1 MEKVQ
6 TTPRPNYALPIAIM
20 FALFFM
26 IAFVTGYQNP
36 LGSVIEA
43 KSGNNAVMSQLPT
56 LANFL
61 AYLCMGLP
69 AGMILQKRGYRIS
82 SLLAVTGGF
91 VGVLISYLSGFITND
106 DTMAIIVYVIGAFIS
121 GFAMCMLNTIVNP
134 MLNSLGRDDK
144 QGNQLVQFGGT
155 CNSLGAT
162 LAPTVVGLLMGNQ
175 ATNIADA
182 NPVFYLAMGIFALAF
197 IVIYF
202 SKLPESPT
210 LGQKQEKI
218 AISGA
223 FKYKNFTLGVIAI
236 FMYMGIEVGVS
247 NFTLQYL
254 TKGVDVGGLGVQMSV
269 AGAIVGVYWLLMF
282 VGRSIGGAI
291 GDKISSKTMLSIVS
305 TASVVLIAFGM
316 FAPTD
321 VMVQVPGIDWAN
333 LSMIWAEVPV
343 GIFAFLLVG
352 LCTSV
357 MWGSIFNLAVEGL
370 GKYTS
375 IASGAFMTMVFGCA
389 VMVALQ
395 AWVADVT
402 GSFLTSY
409 FVVLFC
415 AAYLLFYALVGSKNV
430 NKDIPVE

>member
-1 MEKVQ
+1 METVQ
-6 TTPRPNYALPIAIM
+6 TNSRPNYALPIAIM

-82 SLLAVTGGF
+82 SLLAVSVGF
-91 VGVLISYLSGFITND
+91 VGVLISYLSGYITNN
-106 DTMAIIVYVIGAFIS
+106 DTLTIIIYVIGAFIS

-162 LAPTVVGLLMGNQ
+162 LAPTVVGLLMGNS
-175 ATNIADA
+175 ATNIANA
-182 NPVFYLAMGIFALAF
+182 NPVLYLAMAIFAVAF

-223 FKYKNFTLGVIAI
+223 FKYRNFTLGVIAI

-254 TKGVDVGGLGVQMSV
+254 TKGVEVGGLGVQMSI
-269 AGAIVGVYWLLMF
+269 AGAIVGVYWLLML
-282 VGRSIGGAI
+282 VGRFIGGLIGGKVSSRAMLTAVASLATLLLLLAI
-291 GDKISSKTMLSIVS
+291 FLPDSIIVE
-305 TASVVLIAFGM
+305 
-316 FAPTD
+316 
-321 VMVQVPGIDWAN
+321 VPGFSSGAN
-333 LSMIWAEVPV
+333 GFEFIMTEVPIKV
-343 GIFAFLLVG
+343 LMLILCGLV
-352 LCTSV
+352 TSV
-357 MWGSIFNLAVEGL
+357 MWGAIFNLSVSGL
-370 GKYTS
+370 GKYTQV
-375 IASGAFMTMVFGCA
+375 ASGIFM
-389 VMVALQ
+389 VMVVGGGIWPVVQGAIVNISNYVDSFWLIVVCALYQ
-395 AWVADVT
+395 
-402 GSFLTSY
+402 
-409 FVVLFC
+409 
-415 AAYLLFYALVGSKNV
+415 LFYALIGSKP
-430 NKDIPVE
+430 KKA

>member
-1 MEKVQ
+1 METVQ
-6 TTPRPNYALPIAIM
+6 TNSRPNYALPIAIM

-82 SLLAVTGGF
+82 SLLAVSVGF
-91 VGVLISYLSGFITND
+91 VGVLISYLSGYITNN
-106 DTMAIIVYVIGAFIS
+106 DTLTIIIYVIGAFIS

-162 LAPTVVGLLMGNQ
+162 LAPTVVGLLMGNS
-175 ATNIADA
+175 ATNIANA
-182 NPVFYLAMGIFALAF
+182 NPVLYLAMAIFAVAF

-223 FKYKNFTLGVIAI
+223 FKYRNFTLGVIAI

-254 TKGVDVGGLGVQMSV
+254 TKGVEVGGLGVQMSI
-269 AGAIVGVYWLLMF
+269 AGAIVGVYWLLML
-282 VGRSIGGAI
+282 VGRFIGGLIGGKVSSRAMLTAVASLATLLLLLAI
-291 GDKISSKTMLSIVS
+291 FLPDSIIVE
-305 TASVVLIAFGM
+305 
-316 FAPTD
+316 
-321 VMVQVPGIDWAN
+321 VPGFSSGAN
-333 LSMIWAEVPV
+333 GFEFIMTEVPIKV
-343 GIFAFLLVG
+343 LMLILCG
-352 LCTSV
+352 LGTSV
-357 MWGSIFNLAVEGL
+357 MWGAIFNLSVSGL
-370 GKYTS
+370 GKYTQV
-375 IASGAFMTMVFGCA
+375 ASGIFM
-389 VMVALQ
+389 VMVVGGGIWPVVQGAIVNISNYVDSFWLIVVCALYQ
-395 AWVADVT
+395 
-402 GSFLTSY
+402 
-409 FVVLFC
+409 
-415 AAYLLFYALVGSKNV
+415 LFYALIGSKP
-430 NKDIPVE
+430 KKA

>member
-6 TTPRPNYALPIAIM
+6 TNSRPNYALPIAIM

-56 LANFL
+56 FANFL

-82 SLLAVTGGF
+82 SLLAVSVGF
-91 VGVLISYLSGFITND
+91 VGVLISYLSGYITNN
-106 DTMAIIVYVIGAFIS
+106 DTLTIIIYVIGAFIS

-162 LAPTVVGLLMGNQ
+162 LAPTVVGLLMGNS

-182 NPVFYLAMGIFALAF
+182 NPVLYLAMAIFAVAF

-223 FKYKNFTLGVIAI
+223 FKYRNFTLGVIAI

-254 TKGVDVGGLGVQMSV
+254 TKGVEVGGLGVQMSI
-269 AGAIVGVYWLLMF
+269 AGAIVGVYWLLML
-282 VGRSIGGAI
+282 VGRFIGGLIGGKVSSRAMLTAVASLATLLLLLAI
-291 GDKISSKTMLSIVS
+291 FLPDSIIVE
-305 TASVVLIAFGM
+305 
-316 FAPTD
+316 
-321 VMVQVPGIDWAN
+321 VPGFSSGAN
-333 LSMIWAEVPV
+333 GFEFIMTEVPIKV
-343 GIFAFLLVG
+343 LMLILCG
-352 LCTSV
+352 LGTSV
-357 MWGSIFNLAVEGL
+357 MWGAIFNLSVSGL
-370 GKYTS
+370 GKYTQV
-375 IASGAFMTMVFGCA
+375 ASGIFM
-389 VMVALQ
+389 VMVVGGGIWPVVQGAIVNISNYVDSFWLIVVCALYQ
-395 AWVADVT
+395 
-402 GSFLTSY
+402 
-409 FVVLFC
+409 
-415 AAYLLFYALVGSKNV
+415 LFYALIGSKP
-430 NKDIPVE
+430 KKA

>member
-6 TTPRPNYALPIAIM
+6 TNSRPNYALPIAIM

-43 KSGNNAVMSQLPT
+43 KSGNNAIMSQLPT

-69 AGMILQKRGYRIS
+69 AGMILQKKGYRIS
-82 SLLAVTGGF
+82 SMLAVTVGF
-91 VGVLISYLSGFITND
+91 VGVLISYLSGYITAN
-106 DTMAIIVYVIGAFIS
+106 TSAVIIYVIGAFIS

-162 LAPTVVGLLMGNQ
+162 LAPTVVGLLMGQ
-175 ATNIADA
+175 TASEIADA

-197 IVIYF
+197 IVLYF

-210 LGQKQEKI
+210 LGQKREKI

-223 FKYKNFTLGVIAI
+223 FKYRNFTLGVIAI

-254 TKGVDVGGLGVQMSV
+254 TKGVEAHGLGVQMSV
-269 AGAIVGVYWLLMF
+269 AGAIVGVYWLLML
-282 VGRSIGGAI
+282 VGRLIGGLVGGKVSSRVMLTFVASLATILLLLAI
-291 GDKISSKTMLSIVS
+291 FLPKDIIVS
-305 TASVVLIAFGM
+305 
-316 FAPTD
+316 
-321 VMVQVPGIDWAN
+321 VPGFTSGAN
-333 LSMIWAEVPV
+333 GFEFMMTKVPV
-343 GIFAFLLVG
+343 SVLMLILCG
-352 LCTSV
+352 LGTSV
-357 MWGSIFNLAVEGL
+357 MWGAIFNLSVSGL
-370 GKYTS
+370 GKYTQV
-375 IASGAFMTMVFGCA
+375 ASGIFMVMVVGGGIWPVVQGAIVNATSYIDSFWLVVVCA
-389 VMVALQ
+389 VYQ
-395 AWVADVT
+395 
-402 GSFLTSY
+402 
-409 FVVLFC
+409 
-415 AAYLLFYALVGSKNV
+415 LFYALIGSRTKA
-430 NKDIPVE
+430 

>member
-6 TTPRPNYALPIAIM
+6 TTQRPNYALPIAIM

-82 SLLAVTGGF
+82 SMLAVAVGFTGVF
-91 VGVLISYLSGFITND
+91 VSYLSGYITGND
-106 DTMAIIVYVIGAFIS
+106 TADTAAIIVYVIGALIS
-121 GFAMCMLNTIVNP
+121 GFSMCMLNTIVNP
-134 MLNSLGRDDK
+134 MLTSLGRDEK

-162 LAPTVVGLLMGNQ
+162 LAPTVVGLLMGSQ

-182 NPVFYLAMGIFALAF
+182 NPVFYLAMGIFAVAF
-197 IVIYF
+197 IVLYF

-236 FMYMGIEVGVS
+236 FMYMGIEIGVS

-254 TKGVDVGGLGVQMSV
+254 TKGVEMGGLGVQMSV
-269 AGAIVGVYWLLMF
+269 AGAIVGVYWLLML
-282 VGRSIGGAI
+282 VGRFIGGLV
-291 GDKISSKTMLSIVS
+291 GGKISARTML
-305 TASVVLIAFGM
+305 ASVASLLLVLLLLAIFLPKDIIVGVPGFSSGANGFE
-316 FAPTD
+316 FISTD
-321 VMVQVPGIDWAN
+321 VPISILMLI
-333 LSMIWAEVPV
+333 LC
-343 GIFAFLLVG
+343 G
-352 LCTSV
+352 LGTSV
-357 MWGSIFNLAVEGL
+357 MWGAIFSLSVSGL
-370 GKYTS
+370 GKYTQV
-375 IASGAFMTMVFGCA
+375 ASGIFM
-389 VMVALQ
+389 VMVVGGGIWPVVQGAIVN
-395 AWVADVT
+395 AADYVT
-402 GSFLTSY
+402 SFWL
-409 FVVLFC
+409 VVVC
-415 AAYLLFYALVGSKNV
+415 AAYQLFYALIGSRTNQA
-430 NKDIPVE
+430 

>member
-6 TTPRPNYALPIAIM
+6 TNSRPNYALPIAIM

-56 LANFL
+56 FANFL

-82 SLLAVTGGF
+82 SMLAVTVGF
-91 VGVLISYLSGFITND
+91 VGVFISYLSGYITNN
-106 DTMAIIVYVIGAFIS
+106 DTTAIIVYVIGAFIS

-182 NPVFYLAMGIFALAF
+182 NPVFFLAMGIFVLAF
-197 IVIYF
+197 VVLYF

-218 AISGA
+218 AVSGA
-223 FKYKNFTLGVIAI
+223 FKYSNFTLGVIAI
-236 FMYMGIEVGVS
+236 FMYMGIEIGVS

-254 TKGVDVGGLGVQMSV
+254 TKGVEVGGLGVQMSV
-269 AGAIVGVYWLLMF
+269 AGAIVGVYWLLML
-282 VGRSIGGAI
+282 VGRFIGGLV
-291 GDKISSKTMLSIVS
+291 GGKISSRVMLAAVASLLVILLLLAIFLPKDIIVS
-305 TASVVLIAFGM
+305 VPGFSSGANGFEFIST
-316 FAPTD
+316 
-321 VMVQVPGIDWAN
+321 QVPISI
-333 LSMIWAEVPV
+333 LMLI
-343 GIFAFLLVG
+343 LCG
-352 LCTSV
+352 LGTSV
-357 MWGSIFNLAVEGL
+357 MWGAIFNLSVSGL
-370 GKYTS
+370 GKYTQV
-375 IASGAFMTMVFGCA
+375 ASGIFM
-389 VMVALQ
+389 VMVVGGGIWPVVQGAI
-395 AWVADVT
+395 ANAADYVT
-402 GSFLTSY
+402 SFWL
-409 FVVLFC
+409 VVVC
-415 AAYLLFYALVGSKNV
+415 TAYQLFYALIGSRTKN
-430 NKDIPVE
+430 NA

>member
-1 MEKVQ
+1 METVK
-6 TTPRPNYALPIAIM
+6 TNSRPNYALPIAIM

-82 SLLAVTGGF
+82 SLLAVSVGF
-91 VGVLISYLSGFITND
+91 VGVFISYLSGFITSND
-106 DTMAIIVYVIGAFIS
+106 TLAIVIYVIGAFIS

-162 LAPTVVGLLMGNQ
+162 LAPTVVGLLMGSS

-182 NPVFYLAMGIFALAF
+182 NPVFYLAMAIFAVAF

-223 FKYKNFTLGVIAI
+223 FKYRNFTLGVIAI

-254 TKGVDVGGLGVQMSV
+254 TKGTEVGGLGVQMSI
-269 AGAIVGVYWLLMF
+269 AGAIVGVYWLLML
-282 VGRSIGGAI
+282 VGRFIGGLIGGKVSSRVMLTAVASLATVLLLLAI
-291 GDKISSKTMLSIVS
+291 FLPESIIVE
-305 TASVVLIAFGM
+305 
-316 FAPTD
+316 
-321 VMVQVPGIDWAN
+321 VPGFSSGAN
-333 LSMIWAEVPV
+333 GFEFIMTEVPIKV
-343 GIFAFLLVG
+343 LMLILCG
-352 LCTSV
+352 LGTSV
-357 MWGSIFNLAVEGL
+357 MWGAIFNLSVSGL
-370 GKYTS
+370 GKYTQV
-375 IASGAFMTMVFGCA
+375 ASGIFM
-389 VMVALQ
+389 VMVVGGGIWPVVQGAIVNISNYVDSFWLVVVCALYQ
-395 AWVADVT
+395 
-402 GSFLTSY
+402 
-409 FVVLFC
+409 
-415 AAYLLFYALVGSKNV
+415 LFYALIGSKP
-430 NKDIPVE
+430 KKA

>member
-82 SLLAVTGGF
+82 SMLAVAVGFTGVF
-91 VGVLISYLSGFITND
+91 VSYLSGYITGND
-106 DTMAIIVYVIGAFIS
+106 TADTAAIIVYVIGALIS
-121 GFAMCMLNTIVNP
+121 GFSMCMLNTIVNP
-134 MLNSLGRDDK
+134 MLTSLGRDEK

-162 LAPTVVGLLMGNQ
+162 LAPTVVGLLMGSQ

-182 NPVFYLAMGIFALAF
+182 NPVFYLAMGIFAVAF
-197 IVIYF
+197 IVLYF

-236 FMYMGIEVGVS
+236 FMYMGIEIGVS

-254 TKGVDVGGLGVQMSV
+254 TKGVEMGGLGVQMSV
-269 AGAIVGVYWLLMF
+269 AGAIVGVYWLLML
-282 VGRSIGGAI
+282 VGRFIGGLV
-291 GDKISSKTMLSIVS
+291 GGKISARTML
-305 TASVVLIAFGM
+305 ASVASLLLVLLLLAIFLPKDIIVGVPGFSSGANGFE
-316 FAPTD
+316 FISTD
-321 VMVQVPGIDWAN
+321 VPISILMLI
-333 LSMIWAEVPV
+333 LC
-343 GIFAFLLVG
+343 G
-352 LCTSV
+352 LGTSV
-357 MWGSIFNLAVEGL
+357 MWGAIFSLSVSGL
-370 GKYTS
+370 GKYTQV
-375 IASGAFMTMVFGCA
+375 ASGIFM
-389 VMVALQ
+389 VMVVGGGIWPVVQGAIVN
-395 AWVADVT
+395 AADYVT
-402 GSFLTSY
+402 SFWL
-409 FVVLFC
+409 VVVC
-415 AAYLLFYALVGSKNV
+415 AAYQLFYALIGSRTNQA
-430 NKDIPVE
+430 

>member
-1 MEKVQ
+1 METVQ
-6 TTPRPNYALPIAIM
+6 TNSRPNYALPIAIM

-56 LANFL
+56 FANFL

-82 SLLAVTGGF
+82 SLLAVSVGF
-91 VGVLISYLSGFITND
+91 VGVLISYLSGYITNN
-106 DTMAIIVYVIGAFIS
+106 DTLTIIIYVIGAFIS

-162 LAPTVVGLLMGNQ
+162 LAPTVVGLLMGNS

-182 NPVFYLAMGIFALAF
+182 NPVLYLAMAIFAVAF

-223 FKYKNFTLGVIAI
+223 FKYRNFTLGVIAI

-254 TKGVDVGGLGVQMSV
+254 TKGVEVGGLGVQMSI
-269 AGAIVGVYWLLMF
+269 AGAIVGVYWLLML
-282 VGRSIGGAI
+282 VGRFIGGLIGGKVSSRAMLTAVASLATLLLLLAI
-291 GDKISSKTMLSIVS
+291 FLPDSIIVE
-305 TASVVLIAFGM
+305 
-316 FAPTD
+316 
-321 VMVQVPGIDWAN
+321 VPGFSSGAN
-333 LSMIWAEVPV
+333 GFEFIMTEVPIKV
-343 GIFAFLLVG
+343 LMLILCG
-352 LCTSV
+352 LGTSV
-357 MWGSIFNLAVEGL
+357 MWGAIFNLSVSGL
-370 GKYTS
+370 GKYTQV
-375 IASGAFMTMVFGCA
+375 ASGIFM
-389 VMVALQ
+389 VMVVGGGIWPVVQGAIVNISNYVDSFWLIVVCALYQ
-395 AWVADVT
+395 
-402 GSFLTSY
+402 
-409 FVVLFC
+409 
-415 AAYLLFYALVGSKNV
+415 LFYALIGSKP
-430 NKDIPVE
+430 KKA

>member
-1 MEKVQ
+1 METVQ
-6 TTPRPNYALPIAIM
+6 TNSRPNYALPIAIM

-82 SLLAVTGGF
+82 SLLAVSVGF
-91 VGVLISYLSGFITND
+91 VGVLISYLSGYITNN
-106 DTMAIIVYVIGAFIS
+106 DTLTIIIYVIGAFIS

-162 LAPTVVGLLMGNQ
+162 LAPTVVGLLMGNS

-182 NPVFYLAMGIFALAF
+182 NPVLYLAMAIFAVAF

-223 FKYKNFTLGVIAI
+223 FKYRNFTLGVIAI

-254 TKGVDVGGLGVQMSV
+254 TKGVEVGGLGVQMSI
-269 AGAIVGVYWLLMF
+269 AGAIVGVYWLLML
-282 VGRSIGGAI
+282 VGRFIGGLIGGKVSSRAMLTAVASLATLLLLLAI
-291 GDKISSKTMLSIVS
+291 FLPDSIIVE
-305 TASVVLIAFGM
+305 
-316 FAPTD
+316 
-321 VMVQVPGIDWAN
+321 VPGFSSGAN
-333 LSMIWAEVPV
+333 GFEFIMTEVPIKV
-343 GIFAFLLVG
+343 LMLILCG
-352 LCTSV
+352 LGTSV
-357 MWGSIFNLAVEGL
+357 MWGAIFHLSVSGL
-370 GKYTS
+370 GKYTQV
-375 IASGAFMTMVFGCA
+375 ASGIFM
-389 VMVALQ
+389 VMVVGGGIWPVVQGAIVNISNYVDSFWLIVVCALYQ
-395 AWVADVT
+395 
-402 GSFLTSY
+402 
-409 FVVLFC
+409 
-415 AAYLLFYALVGSKNV
+415 LFYALIGSKP
-430 NKDIPVE
+430 KKA

>member
-6 TTPRPNYALPIAIM
+6 TNSRPNYALPIAIM

-82 SLLAVTGGF
+82 SMLAVTVGF
-91 VGVLISYLSGFITND
+91 VGVFISYLSGYITNN
-106 DTMAIIVYVIGAFIS
+106 DTTAIIVYVIGAFIS

-182 NPVFYLAMGIFALAF
+182 NPVFYLAMGIFVLAF
-197 IVIYF
+197 VVLYF

-218 AISGA
+218 AVSESVCLTSLCNISPR
-223 FKYKNFTLGVIAI
+223 
-236 FMYMGIEVGVS
+236 VS
-247 NFTLQYL
+247 
-254 TKGVDVGGLGVQMSV
+254 K
-269 AGAIVGVYWLLMF
+269 W
-282 VGRSIGGAI
+282 
-291 GDKISSKTMLSIVS
+291 
-305 TASVVLIAFGM
+305 
-316 FAPTD
+316 
-321 VMVQVPGIDWAN
+321 
-333 LSMIWAEVPV
+333 
-343 GIFAFLLVG
+343 
-352 LCTSV
+352 
-357 MWGSIFNLAVEGL
+357 
-370 GKYTS
+370 
-375 IASGAFMTMVFGCA
+375 
-389 VMVALQ
+389 VAL
-395 AWVADVT
+395 ACKCRWPVLSWAFT
-402 GSFLTSY
+402 GCS
-409 FVVLFC
+409 C
-415 AAYLLFYALVGSKNV
+415 W
-430 NKDIPVE
+430 